1 MDDDTSTERE
11 KNRTRTWI
19 IRIAIGVV
27 ALIAVFYG
35 AIFFYVNVINDSP
48 DALDEGDLSAAVA
61 DTTGNTTG
69 DTTGD
74 TTGNTSES
82 TVGAVGTTAT
92 GGAGADDGDG
102 ASAPPDGIWKP
113 TDASEFGYRVDE
125 VLAGVNNT
133 AVGRSNEIEGTLEIA
148 GSTAEVDITVQIENI
163 TSDDGRRDS
172 QYRGRIMEADEF
184 PEATF
189 VSTEPI
195 DFGVPPT
202 DGGQVTAIVTGDL
215 TLKGVTRTVT
225 FEITAESNG
234 DRIGVLGNIPVVFED
249 YGIDDPSFGAAK
261 TEDHGLLEFVL
272 VFAPA

>member
-1 MDDDTSTERE
+1 MDDDDTSTDRE
-11 KNRTRTWI
+11 KNRTRTWM

-27 ALIAVFYG
+27 ALIVVFYG
-35 AIFFYVNVINDSP
+35 AIFFYVNVISDSP

-61 DTTGNTTG
+61 DTTG
-69 DTTGD
+69 DA
-74 TTGNTSES
+74 SES
-82 TVGAVGTTAT
+82 DEPAEPAVETVDSAAT
-92 GGAGADDGDG
+92 GGAGADEGDDTS
-102 ASAPPDGIWKP
+102 ASPDGTWIP
-113 TDASEFGYRVDE
+113 TNASEFGYRVEE

-133 AVGRSNEIEGTLEIA
+133 AVGRSDDIEGTLEIA

-202 DGGQVTAIVTGDL
+202 DGGQVSAIVTGDL

-234 DRIGVLGNIPVVFED
+234 DRIGVLGNIPVLFED
-249 YGIDDPSFGAAK
+249 YGIDDPSFGAAR

-272 VFAPA
+272 VFEPA

>member
-1 MDDDTSTERE
+1 MDDDDTSTDRE
-11 KNRTRTWI
+11 ENRTRTWI

-27 ALIAVFYG
+27 ALIVVFYG

-61 DTTGNTTG
+61 DTTGDAN
-69 DTTGD
+69 
-74 TTGNTSES
+74 ES
-82 TVGAVGTTAT
+82 SDPAVGTVGTVGADEGDDTSASSDGTW
-92 GGAGADDGDG
+92 
-102 ASAPPDGIWKP
+102 IP
-113 TDASEFGYRVDE
+113 TDASEFGYRVE
-125 VLAGVNNT
+125 EMLAGVNNT
-133 AVGRSNEIEGTLEIA
+133 AVGRSDEIEGTLEIA

-202 DGGQVTAIVTGDL
+202 DGGQVTAMVTGDL

-234 DRIGVLGNIPVVFED
+234 DRIGVLGNIPVLFED
-249 YGIDDPSFGAAK
+249 YGIDDPSFGAAR

-272 VFAPA
+272 VFEPA